1 MSFYT
6 LEMQRDVSPCGL
18 FSFVWHPCALRRNIQ
33 SFWFSENFKSCIQSF
48 LRFYLL
54 GFVSQLAHARM
65 GPCLI
70 HCEHK
75 WFQKEYLNMV
85 IWEVPCLVFVMTI
98 SALRFPSGHE
108 LLRISAAFHTCPN
121 LISMLRQESS
131 LWKKNTQ
138 IKNQT
143 YLLQL
148 ILFYVCTHLSLNRY
162 LWNGNCSRLNAKPP
176 WQVEQ
181 E

>member
-1 MSFYT
+1 MSFYIF
-6 LEMQRDVSPCGL
+6 EMQRDVSPCGL

-54 GFVSQLAHARM
+54 GFVSQPARARM

-85 IWEVPCLVFVMTI
+85 ILPGFCDDFLEIQHAI

-108 LLRISAAFHTCPN
+108 LLRISAAFHRFPN

-143 YLLQL
+143 YLL
-148 ILFYVCTHLSLNRY
+148 
-162 LWNGNCSRLNAKPP
+162 
-176 WQVEQ
+176 
-181 E
+181 